1 MWSVRLSVTLALPE
15 TSVMKVWGPDT
26 LVMVA
31 LQMEQMMSDF
41 ITCVGVTGEQG
52 E

>member
-15 TSVMKVWGPDT
+15 TSVMKVWTPDT
-26 LVMVA
+26 LVMFG
-31 LQMEQMMSDF
+31 LWMEQMMSDF